1 MVGLTNAGNYQ
12 GKILEHAVN
21 LSSGGYPQLVLTLEA
36 AAQYD
41 FDESAWV
48 DWSIY
53 DQGSTAYLILAGK
66 DNKPTKNCEQV
77 MKLFKWD
84 GMSFTGLDALP
95 IDGMEIQ
102 FRAADHEYEGKQS
115 RKVVWIDEKDAKPS
129 SGMGQVEKLDAGKL
143 SALDKQFSGMLK
155 GLSGGKIAVAKAPAA
170 APKPPVK
177 AAAKA
182 KPAPATVEEAPVEET
197 PVEEPLAGDDP
208 DSIPEPEPSVQ
219 PGIIRPPAAKP
230 KPLPAKPKAAPK
242 PKPAAKAE
250 PAAPQY
256 DNNSAWGAVV
266 AKTEGVD
273 DNERAEAWSK
283 MLEHCAPGKV
293 EKDFTQE
300 EWVAVVKYT
309 IAELS

>member
-170 APKPPVK
+170 APKPPAAKPK
-177 AAAKA
+177 AAA
-182 KPAPATVEEAPVEET
+182 APQQGPVDEAPVEEA
-197 PVEEPLAGDDP
+197 PAEDP
-208 DSIPEPEPSVQ
+208 DSIPDPDCAQTHAQ
-219 PGIIRPPAAKP
+219 PGIIRPPAAP
-230 KPLPAKPKAAPK
+230 KPPAAKPKAAPK
-242 PKPAAKAE
+242 AKPPVKAE

>member
-21 LSSGGYPQLVLTLEA
+21 VSSGGYPQLVLTLEA
-36 AAQYD
+36 ASMYD
-41 FDESAWV
+41 FDESAWA

-53 DQGSTAYLILAGK
+53 DQGTTAYLILAGK

-84 GMSFTGLDALP
+84 GLSFTGLDALP

-155 GLSGGKIAVAKAPAA
+155 SLSGGKIAVAKAPAA

-177 AAAKA
+177 AAPKA
-182 KPAPATVEEAPVEET
+182 KPEPAPVEEAPDDQAIAE
-197 PVEEPLAGDDP
+197 DP
-208 DSIPEPEPSVQ
+208 DSIPEPAPSTQ
-219 PGIIRPPAAKP
+219 PGIVRPPAAKP
-230 KPLPAKPKAAPK
+230 KPLPAKPKPVAK

-250 PAAPQY
+250 PAAPEY

-273 DNERAEAWSK
+273 DGERAEAWSK

-300 EWVAVVKYT
+300 EWAAVVKYT